1 MVVGN
6 VVTDMEENELEELV
20 SHFADVADIEMDEAW
35 DLFEQTTDTVEEIG
49 RDDDLVK
56 VDSREDFEEMAAT
69 GLLFLAAGRERG
81 NEAPSF
87 EEKWREFSTEMDPF
101 DVGFMY
107 AISFEGDSVAA
118 ASKFYED
125 FNL

>member
-1 MVVGN
+1 
-6 VVTDMEENELEELV
+6 MEENELEELV

-35 DLFEQTTDTVEEIG
+35 ELFERTTDTVEEIG
-49 RDDDLVK
+49 RSDDLVE

-69 GLLFLAAGRERG
+69 GILFLTAGSEESG
-81 NEAPSF
+81 F

-107 AISFEGDSVAA
+107 AISFEGDSVSA

-125 FNL
+125 FEL